1 MARPLRINAPGVTFH
16 LIMRGN
22 NKQFV
27 FCDDEDRLVFLRLL
41 ERVVARFG
49 WVVYAYCV
57 GE

>member
-1 MARPLRINAPGVTFH
+1 VVELRARQVLHSR
-16 LIMRGN
+16 

-27 FCDDEDRLVFLRLL
+27 FLDDEDRLVFLRLL